1 MAGLSWSHATESSPC
16 CTHFS
21 STPIA
26 IRPLKRRPGKLRRS
40 PPPVRALL
48 PQPLS
53 SIVDTVAGVAAISS
67 LGLSALPLLTGKAV
81 RANRGR
87 PVNDETEEEDFSF
100 GVMTGVSFLPYAN
113 WTAWVLRAIEDQSN
127 SALYYAVAALYAV
140 PWIAHD
146 LRLDGFTTIMLL
158 LGAANVKIESMA
170 ATEAVE
176 WRVPGVS
183 EVAAQVSRSM
193 ATPARAV
200 ADAAQRKQLAAGQ
213 RQPVPG
219 QEDTEERLDPAQFE
233 EEELKRW
240 DEAFRSRDTTRDRQP

>member
-113 WTAWVLRAIEDQSN
+113 WTVRLLPPAYTRLSEMRKVLECVAPICMAVCGK
-127 SALYYAVAALYAV
+127 SARSATTCGTCMSPQERLCAACQQPLCRSAKWSAKYHQKSCRRV
-140 PWIAHD
+140 QHYCNG
-146 LRLDGFTTIMLL
+146 LTGYERSVLML
-158 LGAANVKIESMA
+158 
-170 ATEAVE
+170 
-176 WRVPGVS
+176 
-183 EVAAQVSRSM
+183 
-193 ATPARAV
+193 
-200 ADAAQRKQLAAGQ
+200 
-213 RQPVPG
+213 PVP
-219 QEDTEERLDPAQFE
+219 P
-233 EEELKRW
+233 
-240 DEAFRSRDTTRDRQP
+240 